1 MFIDKHTE
9 GVQVAQATSA
19 DTLTDEDVW
28 RLTMIQQR
36 CGYQPLL
43 LELGL
48 DIRRLEFAR
57 WLVERGIVNEGQE
70 TAHTDSAT
78 AESCGVVARS

>member
-1 MFIDKHTE
+1 MITGKRTE
-9 GVQVAQATSA
+9 GVQVALATSA
-19 DTLTDEDVW
+19 DALTDDEVL

-57 WLVERGIVNEGQE
+57 WLVQRGIVNEGLE
-70 TAHTDSAT
+70 TARTDPAT
-78 AESCGVVARS
+78 GESCGVVARS

>member
-1 MFIDKHTE
+1 MITGKHAE
-9 GVQVAQATSA
+9 DVQVATATST
-19 DTLTDEDVW
+19 DTLTDDEVW
-28 RLTMIQQR
+28 HLKMIQQR

-57 WLVERGIVNEGQE
+57 WLVERGILNEGME
-70 TAHTDSAT
+70 AEHTDAAT
-78 AESCGVVARS
+78 GDGWEIVAHS

>member
-1 MFIDKHTE
+1 MITDKHTE
-9 GVQVAQATSA
+9 GVQVAMATSA
-19 DTLTDEDVW
+19 DTLTDDEVW

-57 WLVERGIVNEGQE
+57 WLVQQGIVNEGLE
-70 TAHTDSAT
+70 TERTDSAT
-78 AESCGVVARS
+78 GESCEVVARS